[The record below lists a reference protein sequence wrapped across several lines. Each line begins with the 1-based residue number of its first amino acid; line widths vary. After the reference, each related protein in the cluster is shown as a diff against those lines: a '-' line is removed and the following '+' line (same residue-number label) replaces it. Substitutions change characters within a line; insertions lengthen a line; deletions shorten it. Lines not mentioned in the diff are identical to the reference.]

1 MIHDPSNMKP
11 EHETQKRLDRI
22 EAAIAHLEHQFDA
35 LNAVVVSQEN
45 RLGRL
50 EKQVALLTRV
60 LEQEELERIQAQ
72 NPKPPH
78 HSI

>member
-1 MIHDPSNMKP
+1 MINQSRHMKP
-11 EHETQKRLDRI
+11 ETESRLDRI
-22 EAAIAHLEHQFDA
+22 EAAIAHLENQFDA

-45 RLGRL
+45 RLTRI